1 MRLVTIGFSHY
12 CEKARWALDRSKLE
26 YVEEA
31 HAPLLSYASSVRKAR
46 SRTVPVLLTDEG
58 AFTDSSDIL
67 EYVDPFNPPEKR
79 LYPEHEAMRRE
90 VVAIEDKVDITIGPR
105 VRRWAYSWLVR
116 EDALV
121 RPLIRATMSRG
132 ERVLR
137 PFVEKPILLAIER
150 GLKLSPD
157 LRESLFDKLM
167 VSFEEL
173 GAALEGK
180 KYFVGDAFT
189 AADLTFA
196 ALVSPCV
203 YPPEQPFPFPPLA
216 SLPVGMQKQI
226 EAFRGTRA
234 GTHALQMYREE
245 RNAKPF
251 KPE

>member
-12 CEKARWALDRSKLE
+12 CEKARSALDRSKLD

-31 HAPLLSYASSVRKAR
+31 HAPLLSYVPTVRKAK
-46 SRTVPVLLTDEG
+46 SRTVPVLLTQEG

-67 EYVDPFNPPEKR
+67 EYVDPFNPAEKR
-79 LYPEHEAMRRE
+79 LYPEHDGLRKE
-90 VVAIEDKVDITIGPR
+90 VVEIEDMIDITIGPR
-105 VRRWAYSWLVR
+105 VRRWAYAWLIR

-121 RPLIRATMSRG
+121 RPMIRATMSRG

-137 PFVEKPILLAIER
+137 PVVEKPILLAIER
-150 GLKLSPD
+150 GLRLSPG
-157 LRESLFDKLM
+157 LRESLFEKLM
-167 VSFEEL
+167 KSFDEV
-173 GAALEGK
+173 GQKLEGK
-180 KYFVGDAFT
+180 KYFVGDSFS
-189 AADLTFA
+189 AADLAFA

-203 YPPEQPFPFPPLA
+203 LPPEQPFPFPPLA

-251 KPE
+251 RAE